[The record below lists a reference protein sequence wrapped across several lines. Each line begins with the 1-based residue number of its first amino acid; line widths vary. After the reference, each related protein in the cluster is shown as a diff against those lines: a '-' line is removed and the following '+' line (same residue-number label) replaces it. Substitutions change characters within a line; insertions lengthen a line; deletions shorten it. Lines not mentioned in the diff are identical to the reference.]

1 MREVKA
7 KHVLVQMLVGESRK
21 CLALVI
27 QLFSVIF
34 PFAKLL
40 VLMVI
45 WFVPFDT
52 ARRQSLLGAMGRL
65 SMLDVFMVAMVVVIG
80 NSSKSMKYDPH
91 YGFYVFSISI
101 ILSMVIT
108 MYVDRLARKA
118 RGRGDKRRTT

>member
-1 MREVKA
+1 M
-7 KHVLVQMLVGESRK
+7 VL
-21 CLALVI
+21 
-27 QLFSVIF
+27 LFSVIF

-52 ARRQSLLGAMGRL
+52 ARRRSLLCLLGAMGKL

-118 RGRGDKRRTT
+118 RGEGRQEKDDLSGGE